1 MTAQVNTVLNVFRIV
16 GGRRIPYIL
25 ELDAAM
31 NLVGDRPDMET
42 LRQNSL
48 TKQSPETAS
57 MTDGHVTENQ
67 ILSESHTTS
76 TTPETSEVEIGD
88 TTAALGSLKKTEI
101 KTVLGNY
108 PELSPDM
115 KGEIVSEEKMPGGA
129 TKITYN
135 PSAFDIKIGEWV
147 TSLVKNNPF
156 PGTEELRA
164 EYFEAVES
172 LREKHE
178 NDGTVC
184 KPCESGALIRKY
196 RAKLESMGVIS

>member
-1 MTAQVNTVLNVFRIV
+1 MTAQANTVLNVFRIV

-48 TKQSPETAS
+48 TNQKPETAP
-57 MTDGHVTENQ
+57 MGAGTVAENQ
-67 ILSESHTTS
+67 TLSESHDTS
-76 TTPETSEVEIGD
+76 TAPKTSEVEIVD
-88 TTAALGSLKKTEI
+88 ATVALSSLKKVEV
-101 KTVLGNY
+101 KTVLENY
-108 PELSPDM
+108 SEPASDM
-115 KGEIVSEEKMPGGA
+115 KGAIVSEEKLPGGA

-147 TSLVKNNPF
+147 TSLVKTNPF

-164 EYFEAVES
+164 EYFAAVES
-172 LREKHE
+172 LHEKHE